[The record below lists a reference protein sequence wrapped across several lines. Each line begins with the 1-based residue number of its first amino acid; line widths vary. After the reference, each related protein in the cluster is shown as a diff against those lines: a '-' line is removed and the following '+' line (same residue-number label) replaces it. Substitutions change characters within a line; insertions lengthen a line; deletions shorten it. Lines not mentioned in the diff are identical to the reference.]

1 MQELIWIFDEVVFA
15 IHRRQLAEHGGLEG
29 IRDEGLL
36 QSALARPKN
45 LLAYSESS
53 PDMACLAAAYGYG
66 IVKNHPF
73 VDGNKRTAYVVMRTF
88 LKLNGYD
95 LQASS
100 EEKYQI
106 WLALAAGKLSEEELA
121 SWIREHLLTLPAV
134 ERTGILGSQ
143 TNLN

>member
-1 MQELIWIFDEVVFA
+1 MKELIWIADGVVLA
-15 IHRRQLAEHGGLEG
+15 IHRRQLAEHGGLDG

-36 QSALARPKN
+36 QSALYRPQN
-45 LLAYSESS
+45 LLAYSESP
-53 PDMACLAAAYGYG
+53 PDVASLAAAYAYG

-95 LQASS
+95 IQASS

-106 WLALAAGKLSEEELA
+106 WIALAAGTLSEEELA
-121 SWIREHLLTLPAV
+121 EWIRKHFSL
-134 ERTGILGSQ
+134 S
-143 TNLN
+143 

>member
-1 MQELIWIFDEVVFA
+1 
-15 IHRRQLAEHGGLEG
+15 LAEHGGLEG

-36 QSALARPKN
+36 QSALCRPKN
-45 LLAYSESS
+45 LLAYSESP
-53 PDMACLAAAYGYG
+53 PDMAALAAAYAYG

-95 LQASS
+95 IQASS

-106 WLALAAGKLSEEELA
+106 WIDLAAGKLSEEELA
-121 SWIREHLLTLPAV
+121 EWIRAHF
-134 ERTGILGSQ
+134 S
-143 TNLN
+143 

>member
-1 MQELIWIFDEVVFA
+1 VQELIWIFDEIVVA

-29 IRDEGLL
+29 LRDEELL
-36 QSALARPKN
+36 QSALSRPKN
-45 LLAYSESS
+45 LLAYSESP
-53 PDMACLAAAYGYG
+53 PDMASLAAAYGYG

-95 LQASS
+95 IQASS

-106 WLALAAGKLSEEELA
+106 WIDVAVGKLSEAELA
-121 SWIREHLLTLPAV
+121 SWIREHFL
-134 ERTGILGSQ
+134 SSSD
-143 TNLN
+143 